1 MYKPW
6 YLTLRFFFEYNKS
19 CKSNEVRK
27 EICTSQPCLLRRD
40 NKQLTATRNAAFLE
54 KNKTFNF
61 VTMQLALAGHCK
73 RGALDFINLSL
84 TPVPS

>member
-1 MYKPW
+1 MLQNIPLK
-6 YLTLRFFFEYNKS
+6 
-19 CKSNEVRK
+19 C
-27 EICTSQPCLLRRD
+27 CLLSRD